1 MLPPIVRPHVVEA
14 NADRHGESTR
24 PEKALARRLSTPAR
38 ALVVIAVLLHSFAV
52 HAAPIAPD
60 SGQTIRELEQR
71 PGPGAPQTAPQLNI
85 EDDTSTG
92 TANDIRFMVNSIR
105 IGGNS
110 VIGTPELQALVSDL
124 PGGEHSL
131 AELDAA
137 AARITGYYRAHGYV
151 VARAYIP
158 AQDIK
163 NGVVVIDII
172 EGRVGQHRLDNRSRL
187 SDDRAHAYLRRVKKG
202 EVIKGEPIERSLLLL
217 NDTPGVGGSRATLHP
232 GASVGTSD
240 LIVELNRAALVSGN
254 IEIDNYGNRYTG
266 EYRASATVNLNSPLR
281 IGDQLTVSGL
291 ASGQD
296 LNYGRIAY
304 QIPVASSA
312 LRIGAAYFDIRYR
325 LGKDFSALSAH
336 GKANS
341 GSVFGVYNLIR
352 SQSTN
357 LTETLTFEKKELT
370 DYVDA
375 TTTVTNKDVRLA
387 KLGLAGIHQDTLGGG
402 GISSADLS
410 VVIGQ
415 LTINSPGALA
425 IDQAS
430 ARSDGRYT
438 KFSYSGSRLQRLT
451 DNNHLYLS
459 FSGQRANKNLDSS
472 EKFSLGGAYG
482 VRAYPQGEGIG
493 DEGYLAILELRHKLS
508 GWAQCILFYDTGSV
522 TINHSPFG
530 PAAPNTRNLSGAGFG
545 ANVMLVGLQIKA
557 SLAWRTGGGQP
568 TSIPAGAVNTPNF
581 WLQVGKV
588 F

>member
-1 MLPPIVRPHVVEA
+1 MMTPVTRGHAVQAHTDLQ
-14 NADRHGESTR
+14 GESTR
-24 PEKALARRLSTPAR
+24 PEKPPARRWLTPAK
-38 ALVVIAVLLHSFAV
+38 ALVMTVALLHSFAV

-60 SGQTIRELEQR
+60 AGQTIRELEQR
-71 PGPGAPQTAPQLNI
+71 PGPGAPQTAPQFKI

-92 TANDIRFMVNSIR
+92 SANDIRFMVNSIR
-105 IGGNS
+105 IAGNS
-110 VIGTPELQALVSDL
+110 EIGTPELQALVADL
-124 PGGEHSL
+124 TGGEHSL

-137 AARITGYYRAHGYV
+137 AARITGYYRARGYV

-163 NGVVVIDII
+163 NGAVVIDII
-172 EGRVGQHRLDNRSRL
+172 EGRVGQHRIDNRSRL
-187 SDDRAHAYLRRVKKG
+187 SDKRANAYLSQVKDG

-217 NDTPGVGGSRATLHP
+217 NDTPGVGGSRATLQP

-240 LIVELNRAALVSGN
+240 LVVELNHAALVSGD

-281 IGDQLTVSGL
+281 IGDQLTLSGL

-296 LNYGRIAY
+296 LHYGRIAY
-304 QIPVASSA
+304 QLPVAGTG
-312 LRIGAAYFDIRYR
+312 LRMGAAYFDIRYH
-325 LGKDFSALSAH
+325 LGKDFSDLSAH

-341 GSVFGVYNLIR
+341 GSVFGVYTIIR
-352 SQSTN
+352 SQSSN
-357 LTETLTFEKKELT
+357 LTGTLTLEKKELT

-375 TTTVTNKDVRLA
+375 TTTVTDKDVRLT
-387 KLGLAGIHQDTLGGG
+387 KLGLTGNHRDTLGGG

-415 LTINSPGALA
+415 LTINSPDALA

>member
-1 MLPPIVRPHVVEA
+1 MMTPVIRRDAVKAHTDL
-14 NADRHGESTR
+14 HGESTR
-24 PEKALARRLSTPAR
+24 PEKPPARRWLTPAK
-38 ALVVIAVLLHSFAV
+38 ALVMTVALLHSFAG

-60 SGQTIRELEQR
+60 AGQTIRQLEQR
-71 PGPGAPQTAPQLNI
+71 PGPGAPQNAPQFDIGDN
-85 EDDTSTG
+85 TSHG
-92 TANDIRFMVNSIR
+92 TANDTRFMVKSIR

-110 VIGTPELQALVSDL
+110 EIATPELQALVAGL
-124 PGGEHSL
+124 AGGEHSL

-137 AARITGYYRAHGYV
+137 AARITRYYRARGYV

-158 AQDIK
+158 AQDVK

-172 EGRVGQHRLDNRSRL
+172 EGRVGQHRIDNRSRL
-187 SDDRAHAYLRRVKKG
+187 SDERAYAYLSQVKDG
-202 EVIKGEPIERSLLLL
+202 EVIRGEQIERSLLLL
-217 NDTPGVGGSRATLHP
+217 NDTPGVGGSRATLQP

-240 LIVELNRAALVSGN
+240 LIVELNHAALVSGN
-254 IEIDNYGNRYTG
+254 FEIDNYGNRYTG
-266 EYRASATVNLNSPLR
+266 EYRSSATVNLNSPLR

-304 QIPVASSA
+304 QFPVASAS
-312 LRIGAAYFDIRYR
+312 LRMGAAYFDVRYH
-325 LGKDFSALSAH
+325 LGKDFSTLSAH

-341 GSVFGVYNLIR
+341 GSVFGVYTFIR
-352 SQSTN
+352 SQSSN
-357 LTETLTFEKKELT
+357 LTETLTLEKKKLT

-375 TTTVTNKDVRLA
+375 TATVTDKDVRLA
-387 KLGLAGIHQDTLGGG
+387 KLGLTGNHQDTLGGG

-430 ARSDGRYT
+430 ARSNGRYT
-438 KFSYSGSRLQRLT
+438 RVSCSVSRLQRLT
-451 DNNHLYLS
+451 DNNRFYLS
-459 FSGQRANKNLDSS
+459 FSGQRADKNLDSS

-493 DEGYLAILELRHKLS
+493 DEGYLAILELRHRLTGS
-508 GWAQCILFYDTGSV
+508 AQGILFYDTGSV
-522 TINHSPFG
+522 TINRSPFS
-530 PAAPNTRNLSGAGFG
+530 PAAPNTRNLSGTGFG

-581 WLQVGKV
+581 WLQVEKV